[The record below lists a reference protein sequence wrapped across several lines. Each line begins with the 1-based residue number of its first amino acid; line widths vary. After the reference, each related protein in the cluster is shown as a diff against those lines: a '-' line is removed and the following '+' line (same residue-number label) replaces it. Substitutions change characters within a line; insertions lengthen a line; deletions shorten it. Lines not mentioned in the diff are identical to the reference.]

1 MTALRNKL
9 MLFPRILIGYGVNY
23 NETKLKPKM
32 AKAGKTKSPSPNAE
46 IQNNLEF
53 YSKSYDDLTS
63 SQKKS
68 TVELQQFKNRLD
80 ILSDKV
86 ENISAA
92 IEESQQYSYRYNVKL
107 MGIPD
112 NNSSESA
119 SETTNLCLKL
129 FQKLGVEITRN
140 DVEITRVPSRSA
152 RPTPRPI
159 ICKFVRRIVKE
170 ETIKARK
177 NICKV
182 TPADIGLQGQDPMA
196 EAKIFEHL
204 TPGVQ
209 KLLAEAR
216 KFQLQHGLRFCWVKN
231 FKVYLRET
239 ESSRPLLIKSSSD
252 LENLRISIPGGSV
265 SPRS

>member
-1 MTALRNKL
+1 M
-9 MLFPRILIGYGVNY
+9 
-23 NETKLKPKM
+23 
-32 AKAGKTKSPSPNAE
+32 
-46 IQNNLEF
+46 
-53 YSKSYDDLTS
+53 
-63 SQKKS
+63 
-68 TVELQQFKNRLD
+68 D

-92 IEESQQYSYRYNVKL
+92 IKESQQYSYRYNVKL

-129 FQKLGVEITRN
+129 FHKLGVDITRN
-140 DVEITRVPSRSA
+140 DIDIAHRVPSRSA

-159 ICKFVRRIVKE
+159 ICKFVRKIVKE

-182 TPADIGLQGQDPMA
+182 TPADIGLQGQYPMT

-209 KLLAEAR
+209 KLLAEGR
-216 KFQLQHGLRFCWVKN
+216 KFQLQHGLRFCWVK
-231 FKVYLRET
+231 KL
-239 ESSRPLLIKSSSD
+239 
-252 LENLRISIPGGSV
+252 
-265 SPRS
+265 